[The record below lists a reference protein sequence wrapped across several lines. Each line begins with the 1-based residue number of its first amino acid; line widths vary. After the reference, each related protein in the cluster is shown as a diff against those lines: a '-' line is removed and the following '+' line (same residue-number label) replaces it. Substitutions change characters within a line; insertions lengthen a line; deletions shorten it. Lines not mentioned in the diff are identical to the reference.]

1 MTQTEPPATHLS
13 VDTFLPYMRDVI
25 RCEHA
30 LQELNLMWRL
40 IESSAKMN
48 CPDEAR
54 AILPTMAATRQ
65 GFTRLEHELVSSLV
79 FEKVSNVMGEIATR
93 ARYAI
98 DILVR
103 NLYERTAD
111 VGFLAT
117 DTVLSAF
124 VAGELQDKALVNQRL
139 LDYRN
144 KYTVYDDIVLLD
156 TRGTVLARINPDSPL
171 RDSQDPLIQQA
182 LEQDDYVEEFRFSDL
197 QPYKTCSLI
206 YARRMLH
213 PQTRQVIGVLCLCFN
228 FEQEMAGIFASHGDA
243 QGRSVVL
250 LLNAEN
256 RVIESSDRL
265 WIPLGVEVPT
275 DRSGSIGLQMFSGRE
290 YLVRTVASEGYQ
302 SYGGPPGWKGQVMMP
317 LEVAFSG
324 GSDRDTL
331 SELPQH
337 IREGVL
343 SHAKSFSTPLF
354 EIMKAAD
361 NIRGVVWN
369 GQVMSSGQA
378 GDQSKLKAVLGQISE
393 TASRSNELFSKS
405 IGDLYNTVL
414 SSGLKQTEFVAHLL
428 VDLLDRNLYERA
440 DDCRWWALTPELR
453 SAMTHMP
460 ADGLDTAARQRCSAI
475 LHYINSLY
483 TVYTRLFVYDTRGE
497 IVASTRLGEAD
508 PEALGTLID
517 PQTLAAVR
525 ALPND
530 QSYFVTPFGPQ
541 PLYEGAATYIYHAA
555 IRSDDGQNRVVGGV
569 GIVFNSAVELTAML
583 QGGMGAQPQM
593 TALFTDR
600 NGHVI
605 ASIDPKRPV
614 GSVFALSPDMKSLPR
629 GSSLSRVVEHDG
641 QYAVM
646 ACSASNGYR
655 EFKRTDGYQED
666 VLALVFD
673 PIGAVRQVSE
683 SAIRADTVIE
693 VETDAVAGDTRTEY
707 ATFIA
712 NGVLYALPA
721 VNVLEAVSAR
731 QLASVPVGGRQACV
745 GLLDRHGDQAQSG
758 PVWVFR
764 LNGLLHKPAQT
775 VAEVGAIMVL
785 EYQGK
790 RIGLLVDELHD
801 VREFS
806 SRHIMPSPFYSDGRY
821 SLIQQLI
828 KANRGT
834 LLIQALGVASLFS
847 ATLDAS

>member
-1 MTQTEPPATHLS
+1 
-13 VDTFLPYMRDVI
+13 MRDVI

-48 CPDEAR
+48 CPEEAR

-124 VAGELQDKALVNQRL
+124 VAGELDDQPLVKQRL

-171 RDSQDPLIQQA
+171 RVSEDPLIQQA
-182 LEQDDYVEEFRFSDL
+182 LEQDDYVEVFRFSDL

-243 QGRSVVL
+243 QRRSVL
-250 LLNAEN
+250 LLLNGEN
-256 RVIESSDRL
+256 QVIESSDRL
-265 WIPLGVEVPT
+265 WVPLGVEVPT
-275 DRSGSIGLQMFSGRE
+275 DTGSTISLRMFSGRE

-317 LEVAFSG
+317 LEVAFTDGSG
-324 GSDRDTL
+324 AGRDTL

-414 SSGLKQTEFVAHLL
+414 SSGLKQTGFVAHLL

-453 SAMTHMP
+453 SAMT
-460 ADGLDTAARQRCSAI
+460 AASNEGLDASARQRSNEI
-475 LHYINSLY
+475 LQYINSLY
-483 TVYTRLFVYDTRGE
+483 TVYTRLFVYDLRGE
-497 IVASTRLGEAD
+497 IVASTRMGEAD
-508 PEALGTLID
+508 PQALGLAID
-517 PQTLAAVR
+517 PQTLTAVR

-530 QSYFVTPFGPQ
+530 QSYYVTPFGPQ

-583 QGGMGAQPQM
+583 QGGMGGQAQM

-600 NGHVI
+600 NGQVI
-605 ASIDPKRPV
+605 ASIDPQRPV

-629 GSSLSRVVEHDG
+629 GSNLSRVVEHDG
-641 QYAVM
+641 HYTVM

-655 EFKRTDGYQED
+655 EFKRSDGYQDD

-673 PIGAVRQVSE
+673 PIGAVRPQSE
-683 SAIRADTVIE
+683 SGIRADTVIE
-693 VETDAVAGDTRTEY
+693 PDAEAVAGEIRSEY

-721 VNVLEAVSAR
+721 LNVLEAVSAR
-731 QLASVPVGGRQACV
+731 QLATVPVGGRQACV
-745 GLLDRHGDQAQSG
+745 GLLDRNNDHGKSG

-764 LNGLLHKPAQT
+764 LNGLLHKPAHT
-775 VAEVGAIMVL
+775 PSGPGAIMVL
-785 EYQGK
+785 EHKGQH
-790 RIGLLVDELHD
+790 IGLLVDELHD

-806 SRHIMPSPFYSDGRY
+806 SRHIVPSPFYGEGRY

-828 KANRGT
+828 KANQGA
-834 LLIQALGVASLFS
+834 LLIQAIGVASLFS
-847 ATLDAS
+847 ATLEAA